1 MGIPEG
7 PQTVPDAA
15 GGSPAHSLAV
25 RSALTGFLRDRGGVT
40 AIEYGLLCAL
50 TTLAVLGAIYT
61 LGNQTLTQLFEV
73 VASSM

>member
-1 MGIPEG
+1 
-7 PQTVPDAA
+7 
-15 GGSPAHSLAV
+15 V